1 MDNEGL
7 NIKTQCVKKVMKRK
21 NLVCNVPAT
30 PFLVGKDSNLPSTNS
45 CDSLSCLTNTYP
57 CGTLNKSA
65 CNCSSST
72 QSSSNYLTHKN
83 TSIGSKSVEYSPTL
97 QAAGKY
103 EVYLWWPTDASGATN
118 VPVDITTGLGTTTV
132 TVN

>member
-1 MDNEGL
+1 MN
-7 NIKTQCVKKVMKRK
+7 RK

-45 CDSLSCLTNTYP
+45 CDSLSCLTNAYP
-57 CGTLNKSA
+57 WTSLNKWVQ
-65 CNCSSST
+65 NCT
-72 QSSSNYLTHKN
+72 LDIQLSSNYLTHKN

-97 QAAGKY
+97 QAAGNY
-103 EVYLWWPTDASGATN
+103 EVYLWWPTDASGAAN
-118 VPVDITTGLGTTTV
+118 VPVDITTGLGTSTV